1 MNIDVKEHHF
11 SSSSKTEVCTYEKSC
26 QVKCLNNAN
35 ALIPAHK
42 IKIYE
47 MNKLSTFIYF
57 NTNSFDKLTSFNC
70 FFKFGQRFTVLTEI
84 LTRFSVRAEL
94 GQESNGDIYKFMY
107 RILIMKK
114 KSTYLKNIFS
124 FFINSFSVKD
134 QNQIFD

>member
-1 MNIDVKEHHF
+1 
-11 SSSSKTEVCTYEKSC
+11 
-26 QVKCLNNAN
+26 
-35 ALIPAHK
+35 
-42 IKIYE
+42 

-57 NTNSFDKLTSFNC
+57 DTNSFDKLTSFNC
-70 FFKFGQRFTVLTEI
+70 FFNFGQRFTVLTEI

-114 KSTYLKNIFS
+114 KKSTYLKNIFS

-134 QNQIFD
+134 

>member
-1 MNIDVKEHHF
+1 M
-11 SSSSKTEVCTYEKSC
+11 
-26 QVKCLNNAN
+26 KCLNNAN

-107 RILIMKK
+107 RILKKKK
-114 KSTYLKNIFS
+114 KSTYLKNILR

-134 QNQIFD
+134 